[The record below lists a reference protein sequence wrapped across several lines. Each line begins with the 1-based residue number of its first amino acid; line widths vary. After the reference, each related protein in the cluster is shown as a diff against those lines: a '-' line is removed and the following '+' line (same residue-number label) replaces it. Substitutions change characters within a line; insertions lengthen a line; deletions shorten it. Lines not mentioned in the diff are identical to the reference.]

1 MKNTRN
7 NLILKEKEEAHLE
20 FKKSNYSKTIDL
32 LNDIIKKDSI
42 KDSACY
48 FLLGTSYFHSNNLN
62 LAEENLK
69 ISFELNPNFYDT
81 VYNLG
86 IIARLKDNI
95 SEAINYF
102 NKALNLNL
110 KNIKTFIQLA
120 ECYEINKS
128 FEDAKKFYLKA
139 IEIDENNKFA
149 NKGLSRIL
157 IKFGYHKLSMK
168 YLQKSSGLIR
178 FDENN
183 YKIIS

>member
-1 MKNTRN
+1 MKNMRN
-7 NLILKEKEEAHLE
+7 NSILKDKEKAYLE
-20 FKKSNYSKTIDL
+20 FKKSNYSKTINL
-32 LNDIIKKDSI
+32 LNNIIKQDI
-42 KDSACY
+42 TKDSACY
-48 FLLGTSYFHSNNLN
+48 FLLGTSYFHSNNLD
-62 LAEENLK
+62 LAEKNLK

-81 VYNLG
+81 IYNLG
-86 IIARLKDNI
+86 IIARLKENI

-102 NKALNLNL
+102 TKALNLNL
-110 KNIKTFIQLA
+110 KSIKTLIQLG

-128 FEDAKKFYLKA
+128 FEDAKKFYSIA

-178 FDENN
+178 FKENN
-183 YKIIS
+183 YEII

>member
-1 MKNTRN
+1 MKNIRHN
-7 NLILKEKEEAHLE
+7 SILKDKEEAYLE

-32 LNDIIKKDSI
+32 LNKIITQDIT

-48 FLLGTSYFHSNNLN
+48 FLLGTSYFHSNNLD
-62 LAEENLK
+62 LAEKNLK

-86 IIARLKDNI
+86 IIARLKENI
-95 SEAINYF
+95 PEAIDYF
-102 NKALNLNL
+102 YKALNLNL
-110 KNIKTFIQLA
+110 KNIKTLIQLA

-128 FEDAKKFYLKA
+128 FEDAKKFYSKA

-178 FDENN
+178 FKENN
-183 YKIIS
+183 YEII

>member
-1 MKNTRN
+1 MKNTRHN
-7 NLILKEKEEAHLE
+7 SILKDKEKAYLE

-32 LNDIIKKDSI
+32 LNKIIMQDIT

-48 FLLGTSYFHSNNLN
+48 FLLGTSYFHSNNLD
-62 LAEENLK
+62 LAEKNLK

-86 IIARLKDNI
+86 IIQRLKENI
-95 SEAINYF
+95 PEAINYF
-102 NKALNLNL
+102 YKALNLNL
-110 KNIKTFIQLA
+110 KNIKTLIQIA
-120 ECYEINKS
+120 ECHEINNS
-128 FEDAKKFYLKA
+128 FEDAKKFYSKA

-178 FDENN
+178 FKENN
-183 YKIIS
+183 YEII

>member
-1 MKNTRN
+1 MRN
-7 NLILKEKEEAHLE
+7 NSILKDKEKAYLE
-20 FKKSNYSKTIDL
+20 FKKSNYSKTINL
-32 LNDIIKKDSI
+32 LNNIIKQDI
-42 KDSACY
+42 TKDSACY
-48 FLLGTSYFHSNNLN
+48 FLLGTSYFHNNNLD
-62 LAEENLK
+62 LAEKNLK

-81 VYNLG
+81 IYNLG
-86 IIARLKDNI
+86 IIARLKENI

-102 NKALNLNL
+102 TKALNLNS
-110 KNIKTFIQLA
+110 KSIKTFIQLA

-128 FEDAKKFYLKA
+128 FEDAKNFYSRA

-178 FDENN
+178 FKENN
-183 YKIIS
+183 YEII

>member
-1 MKNTRN
+1 MKNMRN
-7 NLILKEKEEAHLE
+7 NSILKDKEKAYLE
-20 FKKSNYSKTIDL
+20 FKKSNYSKTINL
-32 LNDIIKKDSI
+32 LNNIIKQDI
-42 KDSACY
+42 TKDSACY
-48 FLLGTSYFHSNNLN
+48 FLLGTSYFHSNNLD
-62 LAEENLK
+62 LAEKNLK

-81 VYNLG
+81 IYNLG
-86 IIARLKDNI
+86 IIARLKENI

-102 NKALNLNL
+102 TKALNLNL
-110 KNIKTFIQLA
+110 KSIKTLIQLG

-128 FEDAKKFYLKA
+128 FEDAKNFYSRA

-178 FDENN
+178 FKENN
-183 YKIIS
+183 YEII